1 MKSVQY
7 IHTGVCVRA
16 CVCVCVCTCVCACVC
31 VCVSFKSARKC
42 LGNVSGKKPEQNM
55 CKEVPFDSSLLAQG
69 HVYTGAYVSATRV

>member
-1 MKSVQY
+1 M
-7 IHTGVCVRA
+7 CAR
-16 CVCVCVCTCVCACVC
+16 VCARVHVRVR